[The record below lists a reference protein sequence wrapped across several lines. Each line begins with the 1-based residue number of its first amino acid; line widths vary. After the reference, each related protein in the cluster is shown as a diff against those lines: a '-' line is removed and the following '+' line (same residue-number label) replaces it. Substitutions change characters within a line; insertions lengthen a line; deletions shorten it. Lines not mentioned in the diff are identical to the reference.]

1 MMKMKINA
9 MGYVLG
15 LAVLGCAPV
24 LAGEWV
30 QAGADSFSG
39 GLFAGTEIDSAGRV
53 SLASFRG
60 VNLALEASAASGPNT
75 LSGRRSVTDG
85 NADTEWR
92 FDNEVE
98 VLGKWIQI
106 DLGGDRGVSQ
116 VRLLPGKT
124 VAQRPLFFVKGYR
137 LEVAREATPDDWV
150 LVAQQ
155 AENIRPTVDTSVDS
169 TWIETGADGVPLPVL
184 GRFVRLR
191 LTREDPPNW
200 VSIGEVEVFGEGFG
214 AEGTFESAVFDAGQP
229 VNLGRVWFA
238 GETPPGT
245 ALRVQFRTSADGE
258 TWPEW
263 HRVPAWDLAEV
274 GAGVALTE
282 PEPAQFLQYRAAMET
297 RDPLRAPGLMQ
308 VAVAFGE
315 QLFARAV
322 AGAIA
327 PQRPVLGAE
336 TVFTYALDVE
346 IGPEDL
352 GFDRVHI
359 GLPGAVQQVRFDGLT
374 LPEDEYEAGWDD
386 EGLWLAL
393 GTEHRVQRSG
403 RLEVEFASVLLRPT
417 LAVRAA
423 VALGDSANRQ
433 NVRPAVEDA
442 WTLVGEGVVGRAL
455 PRSGVSVQPNPFN
468 AASGP
473 ARIQID
479 LAKVQ
484 HPQALTVALYDLAG
498 RKRRVLWDERLAAAG
513 RKRLAWDGR
522 DESGRL
528 VAPGHYLLR
537 IEIDAD
543 RADVWTG
550 LVGVVY

>member
-1 MMKMKINA
+1 MMNKL
-9 MGYVLG
+9 GFLFG
-15 LAVLGCAPV
+15 LAALGCTPV

-30 QAGADSFSG
+30 QEGADSFSS
-39 GLFAGTEIDSAGRV
+39 GLFAGAEIDSAGQV

-60 VNLALEASAASGPNT
+60 INLALDAVASSGPNT

-98 VLGKWIQI
+98 VLGKWIRI

-124 VAQRPLFFVKGYR
+124 VTQRPLFFVKGYR
-137 LEVAREATPDDWV
+137 LEVAREAMPDDWV

-155 AENIRPTVDTSVDS
+155 AENTRPTVDTSADS
-169 TWIETGADGVPLPVL
+169 TWIETGVDGGPLPVL

-200 VSIGEVEVFGEGFG
+200 VSIGEVEVFGEGFR
-214 AEGTFESAVFDAGQP
+214 AEGAFESEVFDAGQP
-229 VNLGRVWFA
+229 VNFGKVWFA

-245 ALRVQFRTSADGE
+245 ILRVQFRTSADGE
-258 TWPEW
+258 AWPEW
-263 HRVPAWDLAEV
+263 HRVSAWDLAEV

-282 PEPAQFLQYRAAMET
+282 PEPAQFVQYRAVMET
-297 RDPLRAPGLMQ
+297 RDPLRAPRLRQ

-327 PQRPVLGAE
+327 PERPVLGEE
-336 TVFTYALDVE
+336 TAFTYTLDVE
-346 IGPEDL
+346 IGSEDL

-359 GLPGAVQQVRFDGLT
+359 GLPGVVQQVRFDGVV
-374 LPEDEYEAGWDD
+374 LPEDGYEAAWDD
-386 EGLWLAL
+386 AGIRLAL
-393 GTEHRVQRSG
+393 GVGHEVSQSG
-403 RLEVEFASVLLRPT
+403 RLEVEFASVLLQPT

-423 VALGDSANRQ
+423 VALGAGADWQ
-433 NVRPAVEDA
+433 YVRPVEEDA
-442 WTLVGEGVVGRAL
+442 STLVGEGVVSRAL
-455 PRSGVSVQPNPFN
+455 PRAGVSVRPNPFN
-468 AASGP
+468 AASD
-473 ARIQID
+473 AAQIQID

-484 HPQALTVALYDLAG
+484 HPQALTVVLYDLAG
-498 RKRRVLWDERLAAAG
+498 RRLRVLWDGSAAAG

-522 DESGRL
+522 DDSGRL

-537 IEIDAD
+537 VDIDAD
-543 RADVWTG
+543 RGDVWTG

>member
-1 MMKMKINA
+1 MMNKL
-9 MGYVLG
+9 GFLVG
-15 LAVLGCAPV
+15 LAALGCAPV

-30 QAGADSFSG
+30 QEGADSFSS
-39 GLFAGTEIDSAGRV
+39 GLFAGAEIDSVGQV

-60 VNLALEASAASGPNT
+60 VNLALDAVASSGPNT

-98 VLGKWIQI
+98 VLGKWIRI

-124 VAQRPLFFVKGYR
+124 VTQRPLFFVKGYR
-137 LEVAREATPDDWV
+137 LEVAREAMPDDWV

-155 AENIRPTVDTSVDS
+155 AENTRPTVDTSADS
-169 TWIETGADGVPLPVL
+169 TWIETGADGGPLPVL

-200 VSIGEVEVFGEGFG
+200 VSIGEVEVFGEGFR
-214 AEGTFESAVFDAGQP
+214 AEGAFESEVFDAGQP
-229 VNLGRVWFA
+229 VNFDQVWFA

-245 ALRVQFRTSADGE
+245 ILRVQFRTSADGE
-258 TWPEW
+258 EWPEW
-263 HRVPAWDLAEV
+263 HRVSAWDLAEV
-274 GAGVALTE
+274 GEGVALTE
-282 PEPAQFLQYRAAMET
+282 PEPAQFVQYRAVMET
-297 RDPLRAPGLMQ
+297 RDPLRAPRLRQ

-327 PQRPVLGAE
+327 PERPVLGAE
-336 TVFTYALDVE
+336 TAFTYTLDVE
-346 IGPEDL
+346 IGLEDL

-359 GLPGAVQQVRFDGLT
+359 GLPGVVQQVRFDGLA
-374 LPEDEYEAGWDD
+374 LPEDGYEAAWDD
-386 EGLWLAL
+386 AGILLAL
-393 GTEHRVQRSG
+393 GAGHEVSRSG

-423 VALGDSANRQ
+423 VALGAGADWQ
-433 NVRPAVEDA
+433 YVRPVAEDA
-442 WTLVGEGVVGRAL
+442 STLVGAGVVSRAL
-455 PRSGVSVQPNPFN
+455 PRPGVSVRPNPFN
-468 AASGP
+468 AGSG
-473 ARIQID
+473 AAQIQID

-484 HPQALTVALYDLAG
+484 YPQALTVALYDLAG
-498 RKRRVLWDERLAAAG
+498 HKRRVLWDGSAAAG

-522 DESGRL
+522 DDSGRL

-537 IEIDAD
+537 VDIDAD
-543 RADVWTG
+543 RGDVWTG

>member
-1 MMKMKINA
+1 MIRA
-9 MGYVLG
+9 MGHWLG
-15 LAVLGCAPV
+15 IAVLYCAPAM
-24 LAGEWV
+24 AGEWV
-30 QAGADSFSG
+30 QEGTDSFAA
-39 GLFAGTEIDSAGRV
+39 GLFTGTEIDRLGGV

-60 VNLALEASAASGPNT
+60 VNLALDAVASSGPNT

-98 VLGKWIQI
+98 VLGKWIRL

-124 VAQRPLFFVKGYR
+124 VTQRPLFFVKGYR
-137 LEVAREATPDDWV
+137 LEVAQEATPDDWI

-155 AENIRPTVDTSVDS
+155 AENTRPTVDTSVDS
-169 TWIETGADGVPLPVL
+169 TWIETRADGGPLPVL

-200 VSIGEVEVFGEGFG
+200 VSIGEVEVFGEGFR
-214 AEGTFESAVFDAGQP
+214 AEGTFESVVFDAGQP
-229 VNLGRVWFA
+229 VNFGKVWFA
-238 GETPPGT
+238 GQTPLGT
-245 ALRVQFRTSADGE
+245 ILRVQFRTSADGE
-258 TWPEW
+258 AWPEW

-274 GAGVALTE
+274 GDGVSLTE
-282 PEPAQFLQYRAAMET
+282 PEPAQFVQYRAVMET
-297 RDPLRAPGLMQ
+297 RDPLSAPRLMQ
-308 VAVAFGE
+308 VTVAFGE

-322 AGAIA
+322 AGTIA
-327 PQRPVLGAE
+327 PLRPVLGEE
-336 TVFTYALDVE
+336 TVFTYTLDVE

-359 GLPGAVQQVRFDGLT
+359 GLPGVVQQVRFDGVA
-374 LPEDEYEAGWDD
+374 LPEDGYEAVWNDA
-386 EGLWLAL
+386 GLWLAL
-393 GTEHRVQRSG
+393 GAEHRISRSG

-423 VALGDSANRQ
+423 VATGASADWQ
-433 NVRPAVEDA
+433 YARPVAEEA
-442 WTLVGEGVVGRAL
+442 WTLVGEGVVSRAL
-455 PRSGVSVQPNPFN
+455 PRAGVWVQPNPFN
-468 AASGP
+468 AASG
-473 ARIQID
+473 AAQIQID

-498 RKRRVLWDERLAAAG
+498 RQMRVLWDGQPAAAG

-522 DESGRL
+522 DESGQL

-537 IEIDAD
+537 VEIDAD
-543 RADVWTG
+543 RGDVWTG

>member
-1 MMKMKINA
+1 MMNKAYSLLVMV
-9 MGYVLG
+9 VLCG
-15 LAVLGCAPV
+15 RPV
-24 LAGEWV
+24 LAGEWM
-30 QAGADSFSG
+30 QEGADSFAAG
-39 GLFAGTEIDSAGRV
+39 TFVGTEIDSLGQV
-53 SLASFRG
+53 SLTSFRG
-60 VNLALEASAASGPNT
+60 VNLALDAVAASGPNT

-85 NADTEWR
+85 DPDTEWR
-92 FDNEVE
+92 FDNAVE
-98 VLGKWIQI
+98 VLGKWIRI
-106 DLGGDRGVSQ
+106 DLGGDRGISQ

-155 AENIRPTVDTSVDS
+155 AENTRPTVDTSVDS
-169 TWIETGADGVPLPVL
+169 TWLETSGDGGVLPVL

-200 VSIGEVEVFGEGFG
+200 VSIGEVEVFGEGFR
-214 AEGTFESAVFDAGQP
+214 AEGVFESAVFDAGQP
-229 VNLGRVWFA
+229 INVGRVWFA
-238 GETPPGT
+238 GQTRPG
-245 ALRVQFRTSADGE
+245 AVLRVQFRTSADGE

-263 HRVPAWDLAEV
+263 HRVPAWDLAAV

-282 PEPAQFLQYRAAMET
+282 PEPARFVQYRAVMET
-297 RDPLRAPGLMQ
+297 RDPLQTPRLTQ

-322 AGAIA
+322 AGGIA
-327 PQRPVLGAE
+327 PPRPVLGEE
-336 TVFTYALDVE
+336 TGFVYTFDVE
-346 IGPEDL
+346 IGSNDL

-359 GLPGAVQQVRFDGLT
+359 GLPGEVRQVRFDGEV
-374 LPEDEYEAGWDD
+374 LPADGYEAAWDD
-386 EGLWLAL
+386 AGIRLVL
-393 GTEHRVQRSG
+393 GTEYHVRRSG
-403 RLEVEFASVLLRPT
+403 RLEVEFAAVLLRPT

-423 VALGDSANRQ
+423 VALGANADWQ
-433 NVRPAVEDA
+433 YVQPMEAEA
-442 WTLVGEGVVGRAL
+442 WTLVGEGVVARAL
-455 PRSGVSVQPNPFN
+455 PRAGVLVQPNPFN
-468 AASGP
+468 AATGS
-473 ARIQID
+473 AQIQID

-498 RKRRVLWDERLAAAG
+498 RKQRSLWDGPAAAG

-522 DESGRL
+522 DDSGRR

-537 IEIDAD
+537 VEVDAD

-550 LVGVVY
+550 LVAVVY

>member
-1 MMKMKINA
+1 MIRA
-9 MGYVLG
+9 MGHWLG
-15 LAVLGCAPV
+15 LAVLCCTPA

-30 QAGADSFSG
+30 QEGADSFSAG
-39 GLFAGTEIDSAGRV
+39 TFSGTEIDRLGQV

-60 VNLALEASAASGPNT
+60 VNLALDAVASSGPNT

-85 NADTEWR
+85 DTDTEWR

-98 VLGKWIQI
+98 VLGKWIRI
-106 DLGGDRGVSQ
+106 DLGGDRGVRQ

-137 LEVAREATPDDWV
+137 LEVAQETTPDDWV

-155 AENIRPTVDTSVDS
+155 AENTRPTVDTSVDS
-169 TWIETGADGVPLPVL
+169 TWIETSADGGPLPVL

-200 VSIGEVEVFGEGFG
+200 VSIGEVEVFGEGFR
-214 AEGTFESAVFDAGQP
+214 AEGTFASAVFDAGQP
-229 VNLGRVWFA
+229 VNVGRVWFA
-238 GETPPGT
+238 GQTPPGT
-245 ALRVQFRTSADGE
+245 VLRVQFRTSVDGQA
-258 TWPEW
+258 WPEW
-263 HRVPAWDLAEV
+263 HRVPAWDLAAV
-274 GAGVALTE
+274 GEGVALTE
-282 PEPAQFLQYRAAMET
+282 PEPARFVQYRAVMET
-297 RDPLRAPGLMQ
+297 RDPLRAPRLAQ

-322 AGAIA
+322 AGAVA
-327 PQRPVLGAE
+327 PARPVLGEE
-336 TVFTYALDVE
+336 TAFTYTLDVE
-346 IGPEDL
+346 IGPDDL

-359 GLPGAVQQVRFDGLT
+359 GLPGVVRQVRFGGVV
-374 LPEDEYEAGWDD
+374 LPEDAYEAGWGD
-386 EGLWLAL
+386 EGIRLVL
-393 GTEHRVQRSG
+393 GAEYGVARSG
-403 RLEVEFASVLLRPT
+403 RLEVEFASVLLQPT

-423 VALGDSANRQ
+423 VALGDRADWQ
-433 NVRPAVEDA
+433 YVRPVAEDA

-455 PRSGVSVQPNPFN
+455 PRAGVSVRPNPFN
-468 AASGP
+468 AASG
-473 ARIQID
+473 AAQIQID

-498 RKRRVLWDERLAAAG
+498 RRVRVLWDGWAAAAG

-522 DESGRL
+522 DASGGL
-528 VAPGHYLLR
+528 VALGHYLLR
-537 IEIDAD
+537 VEIDAD

>member
-1 MMKMKINA
+1 MIRTI
-9 MGYVLG
+9 GYLFG
-15 LAVLGCAPV
+15 IAVLCAPA

-30 QAGADSFSG
+30 QEGADSFSD
-39 GLFAGTEIDSAGRV
+39 GLFAGTEIDSLGRV

-60 VNLALEASAASGPNT
+60 VNLALDAVASSGPNT

-85 NADTEWR
+85 NPDTEWR

-98 VLGKWIQI
+98 VLGKWIRI

-124 VAQRPLFFVKGYR
+124 VTQRPLFFVKGYR

-155 AENIRPTVDTSVDS
+155 AENTRPTVDTSVDS
-169 TWIETGADGVPLPVL
+169 TWIETSADGGPLPVL

-200 VSIGEVEVFGEGFG
+200 VSIGEVEVFGEGFRS
-214 AEGTFESAVFDAGQP
+214 EGTFESAVFDAGQP

-238 GETPPGT
+238 GQTPPGT
-245 ALRVQFRTSADGE
+245 VLRVQFRTSADGE
-258 TWPEW
+258 AWPEW
-263 HRVPAWDLAEV
+263 HRVTAWDLAGV
-274 GAGVALTE
+274 GDGVALTE
-282 PEPAQFLQYRAAMET
+282 PEPARFVQYRAVMET
-297 RDPLRAPGLMQ
+297 RDPLSAPRLRQ

-327 PQRPVLGAE
+327 PLRPVLGEE
-336 TVFTYALDVE
+336 TAFTYTLDVE

-359 GLPGAVQQVRFDGLT
+359 GLPGVVQQVRFDGVA
-374 LPEDEYEAGWDD
+374 LPEDGYEAGWDD
-386 EGLWLAL
+386 AGIWLAL
-393 GTEHRVQRSG
+393 GAEHHVSRSG
-403 RLEVEFASVLLRPT
+403 RLAVEFASVLLRPT

-423 VALGDSANRQ
+423 VALGDGADWQ
-433 NVRPAVEDA
+433 YVRSVAEDA

-455 PRSGVSVQPNPFN
+455 PRAGVTVRPNPFN
-468 AASGP
+468 AASG
-473 ARIQID
+473 AAQIQID

-484 HPQALTVALYDLAG
+484 HPQALTVTLYDLAG
-498 RKRRVLWDERLAAAG
+498 RKRRVLWDGQAAAAG

-522 DESGRL
+522 DDSGWL

-537 IEIDAD
+537 VEIDAD
-543 RADVWTG
+543 RGDVWTG

>member
-1 MMKMKINA
+1 MMNKTCSLLVMS
-9 MGYVLG
+9 VLC
-15 LAVLGCAPV
+15 CAPV

-30 QAGADSFSG
+30 QEGADSFSS
-39 GLFAGTEIDSAGRV
+39 GLFAGAEIDSVGQV

-60 VNLALEASAASGPNT
+60 INLALDAVASSGPNT

-98 VLGKWIQI
+98 VLGKWIRI

-124 VAQRPLFFVKGYR
+124 VTQRPLFFVKGYR
-137 LEVAREATPDDWV
+137 LEVAREAMPDDWV

-155 AENIRPTVDTSVDS
+155 AENTRPTVDTSADS
-169 TWIETGADGVPLPVL
+169 TWIETGADGGPLPVL

-200 VSIGEVEVFGEGFG
+200 VSIGEVEVFGEGFR
-214 AEGTFESAVFDAGQP
+214 AEGAFESEVFDAGQP
-229 VNLGRVWFA
+229 VNFGKVWFA

-245 ALRVQFRTSADGE
+245 VLQVQFRTSADGE
-258 TWPEW
+258 AWPEW
-263 HRVPAWDLAEV
+263 HRVSAWDLAEV
-274 GAGVALTE
+274 GDGVALTE
-282 PEPAQFLQYRAAMET
+282 PEPAQFVQYRAVMET
-297 RDPLRAPGLMQ
+297 RDPLRAPRLRQ

-315 QLFARAV
+315 QLFAQAV

-327 PQRPVLGAE
+327 PERPVLGEE
-336 TVFTYALDVE
+336 TAFTYTLDVE
-346 IGPEDL
+346 IGSEDL

-359 GLPGAVQQVRFDGLT
+359 GLPGVVQQVRFDGVA
-374 LPEDEYEAGWDD
+374 LPEDGYEAAWDD
-386 EGLWLAL
+386 AGIRLAL
-393 GTEHRVQRSG
+393 GVGHEVSQSG

-423 VALGDSANRQ
+423 VALGAGADWQ
-433 NVRPAVEDA
+433 YVRPVEEDA
-442 WTLVGEGVVGRAL
+442 STLVGEGVVSRAL
-455 PRSGVSVQPNPFN
+455 PRPGVSVRPNPFN
-468 AASGP
+468 AASD
-473 ARIQID
+473 AAQIQID

-498 RKRRVLWDERLAAAG
+498 HKRRVLWDGQAAAG

-522 DESGRL
+522 DDSGRL

-537 IEIDAD
+537 VEIDAD
-543 RADVWTG
+543 RGDVWTG